1 MVKMSKNISLIL
13 LNIVN
18 PIAIYF
24 LYATFLGKEKYN
36 KKIVCLSYFL
46 FYFVTTTVLL
56 TANYSIVNIIFV
68 VSGMLLLTL
77 LYDGKGYYKI
87 FVFFITYI
95 IFAIIESLMALFI
108 RGNDSLLVNLDFDVN
123 FAYIFLKL
131 VTLISAIFIYLNFH
145 KTEENNIPRKIILIL
160 SVMPFFSLS
169 LLVFEAIRYPIT
181 DKYYLIFSVILI
193 FINIS
198 VFIIFNVLQK
208 LYKDRLEL
216 QSVNQEYKLLN
227 IQRENIKNSTDR
239 LAALEHDLK
248 NKLVPLYYM
257 ADSSTNVEDYLSE
270 IIGEFN
276 SEFLISSTGIIEV
289 DAIIN
294 SKYEICKK
302 NNIDFDLDV
311 NITKA
316 TKILYRDLAVILG
329 NLLDNAIEATL
340 KVDDRWIKLVL
351 QNEMDLVFIMVENSF
366 DGKVLMKDGRFLSR
380 KDKEFSGIGLKNV
393 KYLSSKYHGKMK
405 FTPSTNTF
413 RASLMLCEK
422 P

>member
-1 MVKMSKNISLIL
+1 MSKNISLIL

-18 PIAIYF
+18 PLAIYF

-46 FYFVTTTVLL
+46 FYFITTTVLL
-56 TANYSIVNIIFV
+56 TTKYSLLNLIFVTSGMFLLTFLYEGKISFKIFISIIVFVLFAVLENLIYMIFVNIN
-68 VSGMLLLTL
+68 VSI
-77 LYDGKGYYKI
+77 KEI
-87 FVFFITYI
+87 NF
-95 IFAIIESLMALFI
+95 E
-108 RGNDSLLVNLDFDVN
+108 VN
-123 FAYIFLKL
+123 
-131 VTLISAIFIYLNFH
+131 FIYLIIKLVMLIGSLITYLFFH
-145 KTEENNIPRKIILIL
+145 KDDENNIPNSVIILL
-160 SVMPFFSLS
+160 AVVP
-169 LLVFEAIRYPIT
+169 
-181 DKYYLIFSVILI
+181 IFSFLILI
-193 FINIS
+193 FESIRNPQADKFFLFTISLSFLINIS

-208 LYKDRLEL
+208 LYKDRMEL
-216 QSVNQEYKLLN
+216 QNVNQEYKLLN

-257 ADSSTNVEDYLSE
+257 ADSATNVEDYLSE

-276 SEFLISSTGIIEV
+276 SEFLISSTGIMEV

-302 NNIDFDLDV
+302 NNINFDLDV

-366 DGKVLMKDGRFLSR
+366 DGMVLMKDGRFLSR

-393 KYLSSKYHGKMK
+393 KYLSSKYNGKMK

-413 RASLMLCEK
+413 RASLMLYEK

>member
-1 MVKMSKNISLIL
+1 MSKNISLIL

-46 FYFVTTTVLL
+46 FYVITTTVLL
-56 TANYSIVNIIFV
+56 TAKYSILNLIFVTSGMFILTFLYEGKISFKIFLSIIVFVLFAVLENLIYMVFVNIN
-68 VSGMLLLTL
+68 VSIKEIDFEVNFIYFIIKLVMLIGSL
-77 LYDGKGYYKI
+77 
-87 FVFFITYI
+87 ITY
-95 IFAIIESLMALFI
+95 LF
-108 RGNDSLLVNLDFDVN
+108 
-123 FAYIFLKL
+123 
-131 VTLISAIFIYLNFH
+131 FH
-145 KTEENNIPRKIILIL
+145 KDDANNIPNSVIILL
-160 SVMPFFSLS
+160 A
-169 LLVFEAIRYPIT
+169 LVP
-181 DKYYLIFSVILI
+181 IFSFLILI
-193 FINIS
+193 FESIRNPQADKFYFFTISLSFLINIS

-208 LYKDRLEL
+208 LYHDRLEL
-216 QSVNQEYKLLN
+216 QNVNQEYKLLN
-227 IQRENIKNSTDR
+227 IQKENIKNSTDR

-257 ADSSTNVEDYLSE
+257 ADSATNVEDYLSE

-302 NNIDFDLDV
+302 NNINFDLDV

-340 KVDDRWIKLVL
+340 KVDNRWIKLVL

-405 FTPSTNTF
+405 FTPSANTF
-413 RASLMLCEK
+413 RARLMLYEK